1 METTRTFKEALTVA
15 DQMRLYL
22 DDPENFPDKVE
33 LYLEDLPILALEYRR
48 QKDENARLLA
58 QLNAQIREQETQ
70 KAHYQWLD
78 EKIKA
83 K

>member
-22 DDPENFPDKVE
+22 DDPENFPGKVE

-78 EKIKA
+78 EKIKG